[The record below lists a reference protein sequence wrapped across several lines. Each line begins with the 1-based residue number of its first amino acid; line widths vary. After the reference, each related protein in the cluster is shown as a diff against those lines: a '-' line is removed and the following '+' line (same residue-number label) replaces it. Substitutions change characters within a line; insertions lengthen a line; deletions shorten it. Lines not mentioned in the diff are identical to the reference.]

1 MELQSA
7 DEDMEWY
14 PTTEAMVDTVAR
26 HYRQIVAEDHHYA
39 LDYRIV
45 WKGHIA
51 IEDPTRDTWRCDYV
65 NGLARHAHE
74 RIGGIFV
81 VTKNLGFNVDPQSS
95 QLRRWTNGGQQGFYM
110 QESDGSRA
118 LFAEIRAYKNDNTH
132 FKLNQN
138 FVRALN
144 IEAARLLGWIK
155 SPQEASVQMGI
166 TIEQATERFGTNIQ
180 LLKAPLLLG

>member
-1 MELQSA
+1 MRLRQRTGTTCARTYWWHIRSYQEPRLQRGPA
-7 DEDMEWY
+7 
-14 PTTEAMVDTVAR
+14 
-26 HYRQIVAEDHHYA
+26 IVATA
-39 LDYRIV
+39 
-45 WKGHIA
+45 K
-51 IEDPTRDTWRCDYV
+51 
-65 NGLARHAHE
+65 
-74 RIGGIFV
+74 
-81 VTKNLGFNVDPQSS
+81 VDK
-95 QLRRWTNGGQQGFYM
+95 RWTTGVLHA
-110 QESDGSRA
+110 ESDGSRA

>member
-110 QESDGSRA
+110 QNRMEAG
-118 LFAEIRAYKNDNTH
+118 LCLPKFVPIRTTTPT
-132 FKLNQN
+132 L
-138 FVRALN
+138 
-144 IEAARLLGWIK
+144 
-155 SPQEASVQMGI
+155 S
-166 TIEQATERFGTNIQ
+166 
-180 LLKAPLLLG
+180 